1 MNAVEFNLALNEV
14 DQSYIQEYLTKAKKN
29 TASLL
34 YRITTAAACLVLAA
48 VGLWLFL
55 GKQIFPARN
64 ESVVPTTVETNSQQ
78 YTPQEI
84 EAFTTPELEALYR
97 DETYSELL
105 PRLIPSGM
113 SFKSTFLTESGN
125 YLLVQFESP
134 DSTLDIQVS
143 EYDGSGELAD
153 PEKPETYRLDLHYGP
168 QEQYGTVSAELPN
181 VFLPIRSTDVT
192 HEIAAA
198 KIYTYRDGLCKASI
212 DILFGDYIVHYAYNG
227 KEISAD
233 VFYEMITSSNCFA
246 DQK

>member
-1 MNAVEFNLALNEV
+1 MNAAEFNLALNEV
-14 DQSYIQEYLTKAKKN
+14 DQTYIQEYMTNAKKN

-34 YRITTAAACLVLAA
+34 YRITTAAACLALAA

-55 GKQIFPARN
+55 GKQIFPVRN

-78 YTPQEI
+78 NTPQEI

-97 DETYSELL
+97 DETYSALL

-125 YLLVQFESP
+125 FLLVQFESP

-153 PEKPETYRLDLHYGP
+153 PEKPETYRLDLHYGS
-168 QEQYGTVSAELPN
+168 QEEFGTVSAELPN
-181 VFLPIRSTDVT
+181 VFLPLRSTDIT

-198 KIYTYRDGLCKASI
+198 KIYTYKDGLCIANI
-212 DILFGDYIVHYAYNG
+212 DILFGDYIVHYAYHG
-227 KEISAD
+227 SEITED

-246 DQK
+246 NQE

>member
-1 MNAVEFNLALNEV
+1 MNAAEFNLALNEV
-14 DQSYIQEYLTKAKKN
+14 DQTYIQEYMTNAKKN

-34 YRITTAAACLVLAA
+34 YRITTAAACLALAA

-55 GKQIFPARN
+55 GKQIFPVRN

-78 YTPQEI
+78 NMPQEI
-84 EAFTTPELEALYR
+84 EAFTTPKLEALYR
-97 DETYSELL
+97 DETYSALL

-113 SFKSTFLTESGN
+113 TFKSTFFTESGN
-125 YLLVQFESP
+125 FLLVQFESP

-143 EYDGSGELAD
+143 EYDGSEELAD

-181 VFLPIRSTDVT
+181 VFLPLRSTDIT

-198 KIYTYRDGLCKASI
+198 KIYTYKDGLCIANI
-212 DILFGDYIVHYAYNG
+212 DILFGDYIVHYAYHG
-227 KEISAD
+227 SEITED

-246 DQK
+246 NQE

>member
-1 MNAVEFNLALNEV
+1 MNAAEFNLALNEV
-14 DQSYIQEYLTKAKKN
+14 DQTYIQEYMTNAKKN

-34 YRITTAAACLVLAA
+34 YRITTAAACLALAA

-55 GKQIFPARN
+55 GKQIFPVRN

-78 YTPQEI
+78 NTPQEI

-97 DETYSELL
+97 DETYSALL

-125 YLLVQFESP
+125 FLLVQFESP

-153 PEKPETYRLDLHYGP
+153 PKKPETYRLDLHYGS
-168 QEQYGTVSAELPN
+168 QEEFGTVSAELPN
-181 VFLPIRSTDVT
+181 VFLPLRSTDIT

-198 KIYTYRDGLCKASI
+198 KIYTYKDGLCIANI
-212 DILFGDYIVHYAYNG
+212 DILFGDYIVHYAYHG
-227 KEISAD
+227 SEITED

-246 DQK
+246 NQE